1 MITNLDYF
9 VVDVFT
15 KTPLAGNPLAVALNT
30 CGLATDRMQA
40 IAREFN
46 LSETTFIERRPAVV
60 ERAEGVRVRI
70 FTAREELPFAG
81 HPTLGTA
88 SVLRTIAPEA
98 FADDTVTLALNVGPV
113 PVRFEPDAAD
123 SGAIFG
129 EMTQRD
135 PEFGAE
141 LNAAKV
147 APLLGL
153 LREDLDPAF
162 PPQVVSTG
170 TPFAIVVL
178 RSVAALQRLKV
189 DQEKATPWLRER
201 GARFFYVLSRDP
213 TQSQCPT
220 QWCARI
226 QFYGGEDPATGSA
239 AGCAISY
246 LVARGAV
253 PSRGA
258 RPRASGRR
266 DRPPE
271 RSVSLRKK
279 RFDEGLRMC
288 AWRAAPFL
296 WQKDSFS
303 CRDAHAFNRNSSS
316 QVAVRRA
323 LSVFHLFHTDFHP
336 NLRLLFPLPQT
347 SAPRTLPS
355 RCRDFSGTLS
365 KSRRR
370 AKTLNIRPRK
380 KADPQRN
387 ANRLPIAHASAPLG
401 LRFARGAGA
410 QRDPKPN
417 RRSEFPAIGQ
427 SAATPIRVARGAGVV
442 LP

>member
-1 MITNLDYF
+1 MPNLDYF

-213 TQSQCPT
+213 NQSQCPT

-253 PSRGA
+253 PSAA
-258 RPRASGRR
+258 RVHVRQGVEIGRPSDLFLSAKR
-266 DRPPE
+266 D
-271 RSVSLRKK
+271 STKVWDVCVAGSTVLVAN
-279 RFDEGLRMC
+279 GQL
-288 AWRAAPFL
+288 FL
-296 WQKDSFS
+296 
-303 CRDAHAFNRNSSS
+303 
-316 QVAVRRA
+316 
-323 LSVFHLFHTDFHP
+323 P
-336 NLRLLFPLPQT
+336 
-347 SAPRTLPS
+347 
-355 RCRDFSGTLS
+355 
-365 KSRRR
+365 
-370 AKTLNIRPRK
+370 
-380 KADPQRN
+380 
-387 ANRLPIAHASAPLG
+387 
-401 LRFARGAGA
+401 
-410 QRDPKPN
+410 
-417 RRSEFPAIGQ
+417 
-427 SAATPIRVARGAGVV
+427 
-442 LP
+442 